1 MTSKNVRNRS
11 RIVDRKWEK
20 IFNDL
25 NVMQTIER
33 DGLFTI
39 SSTEINKYKEARL
52 MTKFDFE
59 ASLPNIF
66 HDNDLAILPTS
77 RGEYVIG
84 HFDAYEKLRTK
95 DKDLLKNRKEIL
107 FPSWLETISP
117 KNITSESA
125 AINAAVTTGIV
136 QDFLNE
142 DKVIQTVNGRMS
154 SGEFGFQINNT
165 KTGGKY
171 NIDVTNSQIE
181 IDSGLESEY
190 VLLLVEAKNTA
201 VETFLIRQLFYPYQ
215 LWARQVNKKVIPV
228 FMQYVNDTFNFS
240 MFEFDDINDY
250 NSLRLIERK
259 NYIFGGEHTTMDDLM
274 DIQKTTAIVKED
286 SSIPFPQANTFTRI
300 VGIIETIWSAREN
313 YTTLEDLTL
322 ENDFVMRQAQYYS
335 RAAIYLGLIRQADD
349 YQYVLT
355 DIGYRYV
362 QSTRKKRNLIIAK
375 QILEHQVFNEAFKQ
389 SVLRGKP
396 LNSRETYEYL
406 DSLGIQDDSLSPVTL
421 KRRASTISAWINY
434 LFDLIEV

>member
-1 MTSKNVRNRS
+1 MTNKQGRNRN

-20 IFNDL
+20 IFDDYKVL
-25 NVMQTIER
+25 HTIEKE
-33 DGLFTI
+33 GLFTI
-39 SSTEINKYKEARL
+39 SSTQINKYKEARL
-52 MTKFDFE
+52 MTKFDFV

-125 AINAAVTTGIV
+125 AINAAVTTGIIQEFMNV
-136 QDFLNE
+136 
-142 DKVIQTVNGRMS
+142 DKMIQTVNGRMS
-154 SGEFGFQINNT
+154 SGEFSYQINNT

-171 NIDVTNSQIE
+171 SIDVKNSQIE

-190 VLLLVEAKNTA
+190 LLLLVEAKNTA

-215 LWARQVNKKVIPV
+215 LWARQVDKKVIPV

-259 NYIFGGEHTTMDDLM
+259 NYIFGAEHTTMKDLM
-274 DIQKTTAIVKED
+274 DIQKTTRIINED
-286 SSIPFPQANTFTRI
+286 NSIPFPQANTFTRI
-300 VGIIETIWSAREN
+300 VGIIETIWSSKEN
-313 YTTLEDLTL
+313 CTTLEDLTL

-349 YQYVLT
+349 HKYVLT

-362 QSTRKKRNLIIAK
+362 QSTRKKKNLIVAK
-375 QILEHQVFNEAFKQ
+375 QILEHRVFNETFKQ

-434 LFDLIEV
+434 LFDLIED